1 MNILIAGGTGFV
13 GKALTAYFTQNGHH
27 MYILTRNAQK
37 RENDPYIHYVQ
48 WLTDDANPHEQL
60 PSIDII
66 INLAGESI
74 NSGRWNETRKR
85 AIMESRLQ
93 ATHAIYELITKMN
106 KKPQVVIQASAI
118 GIYGTSLNDT
128 FTERRETIGID
139 FLAQTV
145 KRWEEAG
152 RRIES
157 LGVRTVFMRFGII
170 LGKNGGALP
179 RIVLPYKW
187 FIGGTIGSGK
197 QWMSWVH
204 INDVIGAIDFAIRHE
219 NISGSINVTAPHPV
233 TMEQFGKTIAKV
245 LHRPH
250 WLPVPSFV
258 LKILLGEMSMLV
270 LEGQRVIPEK
280 LLQAGYHFSFPTIDQ
295 ALANILKS

>member
-13 GKALTAYFTQNGHH
+13 GKALTAYFTRNGHH

-48 WLTDDANPHEQL
+48 WLTADANPHEQL
-60 PSIDII
+60 PSIDVV

-74 NSGRWNETRKR
+74 NSGRWNETRKH

-93 ATHAIYELITKMN
+93 ATHAIYELIAQMN
-106 KKPQVVIQASAI
+106 KKPSVVIQASAI
-118 GIYGTSLNDT
+118 GIYGTWLNET
-128 FTERRETIGID
+128 FTERHETIGID

-170 LGKNGGALP
+170 LGKSGGALP

-204 INDVIGAIDFAIRHE
+204 IDDVIGAIDFAIRHE
-219 NISGSINVTAPHPV
+219 DISGPINVTAPHPV
-233 TMEQFGKTIAKV
+233 TMEQFGKTIANI

-250 WLPVPSFV
+250 WLPVPSFA
-258 LKILLGEMSMLV
+258 LKVLLGEMSMLV

-280 LLQAGYHFSFPTIDQ
+280 LLQAGYHFSFPTVDR
-295 ALANILKS
+295 ALANILQS

>member
-13 GKALTAYFTQNGHH
+13 GKALTTYFTRNGHH

-37 RENDPYIHYVQ
+37 RENDPYVHYVQ
-48 WLTDDANPHEQL
+48 WLTEDAKPHEQL
-60 PSIDII
+60 PSIDVVV
-66 INLAGESI
+66 NLAGEPI

-85 AIMESRLQ
+85 AMMESRLQ
-93 ATHAIYELITKMN
+93 ATNEIYELITKMN
-106 KKPQVVIQASAI
+106 KKPRVVIQASAI
-118 GIYGTSLNDT
+118 GIYGTSLNET
-128 FTERRETIGID
+128 FTERHETMGTD

-152 RRIES
+152 QRIAS
-157 LGVRTVFMRFGII
+157 IGVRTVFMRFGII
-170 LGKNGGALP
+170 LGKGGGALP

-204 INDVIGAIDFAIRHE
+204 IEDVIGAIDFVIRHE
-219 NISGSINVTAPHPV
+219 NVSGPINVTAPSPV
-233 TMEQFGKTIAKV
+233 TMKQFGKTVAKV

-250 WLPVPSFV
+250 WLPVPSSV
-258 LKILLGEMSMLV
+258 LKLLLGEMSMLV

-280 LLQAGYHFSFPTIDQ
+280 LLQAGYDFSFSTIDE
-295 ALANILKS
+295 ALVNILQS

>member
-13 GKALTAYFTQNGHH
+13 GKALTTYFSQNGHH
-27 MYILTRNAQK
+27 TYILTRNAQK

-48 WLTDDANPHEQL
+48 WLTEDTNPYEQL
-60 PSIDII
+60 SSIDVVV
-66 INLAGESI
+66 NLAGESI

-85 AIMESRLQ
+85 VIMESRLQ
-93 ATHAIYELITKMN
+93 ATHAIYDLIAKMK
-106 KKPQVVIQASAI
+106 KKPNVVIQASAI
-118 GIYGTSLNDT
+118 GIYGTSLNET
-128 FTERRETIGID
+128 FTERHEIMGTD

-152 RRIES
+152 QRIAS
-157 LGVRTVFMRFGII
+157 LGVRTIFMRFGII
-170 LGKNGGALP
+170 LGKGGGALP
-179 RIVLPYKW
+179 RIILPYKW

-204 INDVIGAIDFAIRHE
+204 IDDVIGAIDFAIRHE
-219 NISGSINVTAPHPV
+219 RISGPVNVTAPSPV
-233 TMEQFGKTIAKV
+233 TMEQFGKTVANV

-250 WLPVPSFV
+250 WLPVPSFA
-258 LKILLGEMSMLV
+258 LKLLLGEMSMLV

-280 LLQAGYHFSFPTIDQ
+280 LLQTGYHFSFPTVDR
-295 ALANILKS
+295 ALVNILQS

>member
-27 MYILTRNAQK
+27 MYILTRNTQK

-74 NSGRWNETRKR
+74 NSGRWNETGKR

-93 ATHAIYELITKMN
+93 ATHAIYGLITKMS

-204 INDVIGAIDFAIRHE
+204 INDVIGAIDFVIRHE

-280 LLQAGYHFSFPTIDQ
+280 LLQAGYHFSFPTVDR
-295 ALANILKS
+295 ALVNILQS

>member
-13 GKALTAYFTQNGHH
+13 GKALTTYFTRNGHH

-37 RENDPYIHYVQ
+37 RENDPYVHYVQ
-48 WLTDDANPHEQL
+48 WLTDGANPIEQL
-60 PSIDII
+60 PSIDVI

-74 NSGRWNETRKR
+74 NSGRWNEARKR
-85 AIMESRLQ
+85 TIVESRLQ
-93 ATHAIYELITKMN
+93 ATNAIYDLITNMKQMPN
-106 KKPQVVIQASAI
+106 VVIQASAI
-118 GIYGTSLNDT
+118 GIYGTSLDQT
-128 FTERRETIGID
+128 FTERNETTGTD

-152 RRIES
+152 RRMEA

-170 LGKNGGALP
+170 LGRDGGALP

-187 FIGGTIGSGK
+187 FIGGTIGHGK

-204 INDVIGAIDFAIRHE
+204 IEDIVGAIDFVIRHE
-219 NISGSINVTAPHPV
+219 NVSGPINVTAPYPV
-233 TMEQFGKTIAKV
+233 TMEQFGKTVANI

-250 WLPVPSFV
+250 WLSVPSFA
-258 LKILLGEMSMLV
+258 LKVLLGEMSMLV
-270 LEGQRVIPEK
+270 LKGQRVIPEK

>member
-13 GKALTAYFTQNGHH
+13 GQALTAYFTQKGYH

-37 RENDPYIHYVQ
+37 QEHHRYIHYVQ
-48 WLTDDANPHEQL
+48 WLTNEANPLKQL
-60 PSIDII
+60 PSIDVV

-74 NSGRWNETRKR
+74 NSGRWNDARKR
-85 AIMESRLQ
+85 TIVESRLQ
-93 ATHAIYELITKMN
+93 ATEAIYDLIAKMPN
-106 KKPQVVIQASAI
+106 KPSVVIQASAI
-118 GIYGTSLNDT
+118 GIYGTSLHET
-128 FTERRETIGID
+128 FTERHNKVGTD
-139 FLAQTV
+139 FLAETV
-145 KRWEEAG
+145 KKWEEAG

-170 LGKNGGALP
+170 LGKHGGALP

-187 FIGGTIGSGK
+187 LIGGTIGSGQ

-204 INDVIGAIDFAIRHE
+204 IDDVVGAVDFAIRNG
-219 NISGSINVTAPHPV
+219 NISGPVNVTAPQPV
-233 TMEQFGKTIAKV
+233 TMKQFGKTIANI

-250 WLPVPSFV
+250 WLPVPSFA
-258 LKILLGEMSMLV
+258 LQLLLGEMSMLV

-280 LLQAGYHFSFPTIDQ
+280 LLQAGYRFSFPTIDR
-295 ALANILKS
+295 ALANILQS